1 MEREKI
7 LEMDVSL
14 IGVSIS
20 SVGSILAT
28 KIITLLSS
36 TPGFPISTLNTAKIS
51 ITLHENHPEAR
62 NAVLTAV
69 KAINEKL
76 NEHKTDL

>member
-1 MEREKI
+1 
-7 LEMDVSL
+7 MDVTL

-20 SVGSILAT
+20 SVGSIMKT
-28 KIITLLSS
+28 HIISPQSS

-51 ITLHENHPEAR
+51 ITLHESPEAKE
-62 NAVLTAV
+62 AVLTAV

-76 NEHKTDL
+76 NEHKTEL

>member
-1 MEREKI
+1 MKRERI
-7 LEMDVSL
+7 LEMNVSL

-20 SVGSILAT
+20 SVGSILVT
-28 KIITLLSS
+28 KIISALSS

-51 ITLHENHPEAR
+51 ITLHENPESR

-76 NEHKTDL
+76 NEHKTEL

>member
-1 MEREKI
+1 
-7 LEMDVSL
+7 MDVTL

-20 SVGSILAT
+20 SVGSILGT
-28 KIITLLSS
+28 KITTPQPS

-51 ITLHENHPEAR
+51 ITLHESPVSR
-62 NAVLTAV
+62 NAILTAV

-76 NEHKTDL
+76 NEQKTEL